1 MDRGAWQASVR
12 GIVRVGY
19 DLATNSPP
27 NIQKKT
33 KKTKKKHLDG
43 DCDILVT
50 L

>member
-19 DLATNSPP
+19 DLATNTPP
-27 NIQKKT
+27 KIQK
-33 KKTKKKHLDG
+33 KKKHLDG